1 MVPVGAV
8 AQVAARGARTL
19 AAAACAVL
27 LLAALAA
34 PLLLRT
40 ADLAVDRVGARLV
53 VGLGGASLLFAA
65 RSYRYAWP
73 RGLLR
78 AAGLWC
84 LLCDLVVLLPRAQGG
99 AAVALIVATVVVALG
114 VLAAAIATGR
124 GWRSAWWSARAEL
137 AEALAT
143 AGTLGTLVVA
153 CGLFRAVWE
162 SHFGV

>member
-8 AQVAARGARTL
+8 AEVAARGARTL
-19 AAAACAVL
+19 AAAAGAVL
-27 LLAALAA
+27 LLVALAA
-34 PLLLRT
+34 PLLLQT

-84 LLCDLVVLLPRAQGG
+84 LLCDLVVLLPQAQGG
-99 AAVALIVATVVVALG
+99 AAVALVAATVVVALG
-114 VLAAAIATGR
+114 VLAAAVATGR
-124 GWRSAWWSARAEL
+124 GWRSVWHPGCSHIPTTL
-137 AEALAT
+137 ALFGPASL
-143 AGTLGTLVVA
+143 LGQSYW
-153 CGLFRAVWE
+153 CSRHGR
-162 SHFGV
+162 